1 MINKLKVKELKVM
14 AEKANV
20 KGWKS
25 MKKEQLIEALQVTR
39 KYGPIF
45 DYMEDYGVSFEEA
58 KDMVSDY

>member
-20 KGWKS
+20 KGYKS

-45 DYMEDYGVSFEEA
+45 DYMEDYGVSFEVA
-58 KDMVSDY
+58 KDMASDY